1 MNLVNTLLIVAA
13 VALILFIIKFL
24 RQIAK
29 IKRGN
34 EIVSRGSVVINW
46 ILAIVFIVGIGG
58 AGYLH
63 FMAPTNVSEK
73 PRVVKKPSASK
84 PTKTTTPEQTPLKL
98 SFRNDVTM
106 DSDDSVHLKITVSAG
121 AKVTIEGRNTGE
133 KYASFTAPA
142 GSGTVTKVVNLDNS
156 GPYKVIAR
164 RGSKKISKN
173 LIVRDNTATAAD
185 VSTSSSIS
193 SSQPVSSSS
202 SSQTTAVT
210 SNRNSQTTAANQTA
224 RSNATN
230 TANQ

>member
-46 ILAIVFIVGIGG
+46 ILAIAFIVGIGG

-63 FMAPTNVSEK
+63 FTTPTNVSEK

-84 PTKTTTPEQTPLKL
+84 PTKTTTPDQTPLKL

-121 AKVTIEGRNTGE
+121 SKVTIKGRNTGE

-142 GSGTVTKVVNLDNS
+142 GSGTVTKVVDLDS
-156 GPYKVIAR
+156 PGPYKVIAR
-164 RGSKKISKN
+164 RGSKKVSKN
-173 LIVRDNTATAAD
+173 LIVRDNTTTAD
-185 VSTSSSIS
+185 VSSSNSIS

-202 SSQTTAVT
+202 SSQSTAVT
-210 SNRNSQTTAANQTA
+210 TNRNSQTTMSNQTA
-224 RSNATN
+224 RSNTN
-230 TANQ
+230 MANQ